1 MAKKKTAKRSA
12 ENTTSKNQYVSNFY
26 SDLEK
31 DGMLHALL
39 LRSPKKCGKIEDIRL
54 PVSEGDDIHLITA
67 KDIPGKNQ
75 VETVDTQMPLLAD
88 KEVFYTGQPVAIVAG
103 PDLKKLQILLESAE
117 VIFEGTEAPQ
127 TEADDAAKSEDNSG
141 TEPDA
146 ENVENAAET
155 AETAHS
161 ESVTEAAPETEAETG
176 AEAEIPEESFAE
188 APQEAEAEK
197 SEFSEHAESETMP
210 EPEKNKEP
218 AEKVLYKRTVS
229 WGDFET
235 LFQEAPNHLENTFSF
250 NLQKSSYTETNGAFA
265 DFSDNSLEIHTPT
278 KWMSHLR
285 KNLCAVLGITEDRLT
300 IHRTPSTA
308 EQTNSVWN
316 NTVLSCLCAVAS
328 CCTKQPVMLSLSRE
342 EQETFIDKEPSV
354 TITHQTAFTDEGAI
368 SAAKVSITLETSPY
382 SPFISNFIDHLAL
395 SAYGAY
401 KPASVYIEVK
411 ALEANVPPFAFQMQS
426 ANSQAFFALESQIYS
441 VCTKLHLTPIE
452 VHLKNFF
459 PAALFARPV
468 IPYAIESNDLF
479 GIYESIQV
487 KSDFL
492 RKYSSYNFM
501 HLTDSSYAETFPVR
515 GIGFSTAF
523 EGNGYYDETLNALK
537 QKIAVTM
544 ETDGSVTVHLPQPS
558 RSITSI
564 WKRIVSEELE
574 VPPESVRID
583 ESDPELNNS
592 ALPETLMNNV
602 NIVSTLIQKCC
613 QGIQKQRFRTPLPI
627 TVKKGLSISN
637 KKLWDS
643 ETFTGTPYY
652 STTWGAAVCE
662 IEINPVIY
670 EIGIRNLWI
679 TINCGKMMDKKQAQ
693 SSVLRETQY
702 VLKNLIDKVPLVPPK
717 IHIDFLESEDEPKQI
732 GQLIRS
738 IVPAAFASA
747 VSQGIKSTI
756 HEMPLKNSSVYRM
769 VNPQ

>member
-1 MAKKKTAKRSA
+1 MAKRKTAKGTT
-12 ENTTSKNQYVSNFY
+12 ENTASKNQYVSNFY

-31 DGMLHALL
+31 DGMLHAVL
-39 LRSPKKCGKIEDIRL
+39 LRSPQKNGMIKEIVL
-54 PVSEGDDIHLITA
+54 SASEGDDIHLITA
-67 KDIPGKNQ
+67 KDIPGKNH
-75 VETVDTQMPLLAD
+75 VETVGTHMPLLAD
-88 KEVFYTGQPVAIVAG
+88 REVFYAGQPVAIVAG
-103 PDLKKLQILLESAE
+103 PDMKKLQTLLESAE
-117 VIFEGTEAPQ
+117 IVFE
-127 TEADDAAKSEDNSG
+127 
-141 TEPDA
+141 EP
-146 ENVENAAET
+146 E
-155 AETAHS
+155 
-161 ESVTEAAPETEAETG
+161 APETEAG
-176 AEAEIPEESFAE
+176 GESGVTDN
-188 APQEAEAEK
+188 QEAEAALSGQEAENQAEISQEIKAETVETEAGKEDDTK
-197 SEFSEHAESETMP
+197 SSQQAEPVSVP
-210 EPEKNKEP
+210 EQMQNQD
-218 AEKVLYKRTVS
+218 EKVLYRRTVT
-229 WGDFET
+229 WGDYET
-235 LFQEAPNHLENTFSF
+235 LFRESPNHLENTFTF

-265 DFSDNSLEIHTPT
+265 DFSGDSLEIHTPT

-285 KNLCAVLGITEDRLT
+285 KNLCSVLGITEDRLN

-328 CCTKQPVMLSLSRE
+328 YCTEQPVMLSLSRE
-342 EQETFIDKEPSV
+342 EQETFIDREPSV

-401 KPASVYIEVK
+401 KPASVLIEVK
-411 ALEANVPPFAFQMQS
+411 ALEANVSPFAFQMQS

-459 PAALFARPV
+459 PGALFARPV
-468 IPYAIESNDLF
+468 IPYVIENTDLF

-501 HLTDSSYAETFPVR
+501 HLSDSSYSETFPVR

-544 ETDGSVTVHLPQPS
+544 ETDSSITVHLPQPS
-558 RSITSI
+558 RSIANI

-574 VPPESVRID
+574 VPQETVRID

-702 VLKNLIDKVPLVPPK
+702 VLKNLIDKVPLVPSK
-717 IHIDFLESEDEPKQI
+717 IHIDFQESEDEPRQI

-756 HEMPLKNSSVYRM
+756 LEMPLKNSSVYRM
-769 VNPQ
+769 VTPQ